1 MAIRFD
7 IDKYNKIRDSY
18 LAYIRDGKVDA
29 QLSPLYETYKAY
41 WTNDTEVKKAEQEYK
56 QKEKAESEK
65 RRKIAELQLKEQQEW
80 TANEDF
86 QEKYY
91 IMRHRHVQNVNSST
105 QIANEQNKKKKKPKI
120 RVHASIFALSGLN
133 DVDYAVQKALAGV
146 TGSRVE
152 SMRTKNEESRYIYK
166 GRPQIISIPSGGMN
180 KRR

>member
-7 IDKYNKIRDSY
+7 IEKYNKIRDSY
-18 LAYIRDGKVDA
+18 L
-29 QLSPLYETYKAY
+29 LYLGGTKIDEKTLADIEKYRIY
-41 WTNDTEVKKAEQEYK
+41 WANDIEVKKAEQAYK
-56 QKEKAESEK
+56 LKRKAEEEK
-65 RRKIAELQLKEQQEW
+65 RRKITELQLKEQQEW

-105 QIANEQNKKKKKPKI
+105 QITNEQNKKKKKPKF
-120 RVHASIFALSGLN
+120 RVQASIFALSGLN
-133 DVDYAVQKALAGV
+133 DVDYAVHKALAGV

-152 SMRTKNEESRYIYK
+152 SMRTKNNESRYIYK